1 MARATGLAK
10 RSGSVSP
17 TSPSVRS
24 TLSTST
30 HEPTPKRPAPT
41 RALSG
46 SRVRKAALRALLAT
60 AQDLSDRVTETR
72 EPWAIRYLEAG
83 RPTSVMAQA
92 PLNPQDAV
100 KLAVLQADQVGNVI
114 RAVLDGLKLSDDDF
128 RRGID
133 LAIRELRA
141 NSRDGWEPL

>member
-1 MARATGLAK
+1 
-10 RSGSVSP
+10 
-17 TSPSVRS
+17 
-24 TLSTST
+24 
-30 HEPTPKRPAPT
+30 
-41 RALSG
+41 
-46 SRVRKAALRALLAT
+46 
-60 AQDLSDRVTETR
+60 
-72 EPWAIRYLEAG
+72 
-83 RPTSVMAQA
+83 MAQA